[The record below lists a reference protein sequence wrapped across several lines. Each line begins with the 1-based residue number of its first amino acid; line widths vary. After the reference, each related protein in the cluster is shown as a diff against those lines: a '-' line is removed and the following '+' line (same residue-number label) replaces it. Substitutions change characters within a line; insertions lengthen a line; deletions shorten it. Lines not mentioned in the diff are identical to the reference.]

1 MYYKYTR
8 PCIQYCTVQ
17 LMYIVQCTLYSVH
30 LRCTLYV
37 HSVPYFKIS
46 HRVTCLTTCLSTYYL
61 FYKIWYFQ
69 IKEFED
75 DMEKR
80 TKRLHTQLEE
90 LTELVDS
97 LEIDR

>member
-1 MYYKYTR
+1 MYSILHST
-8 PCIQYCTVQ
+8 INVHCTV
-17 LMYIVQCTLYSVH
+17 YIVQCTLYSVY

-37 HSVPYFKIS
+37 HSVPYFKFS
-46 HRVTCLTTCLSTYYL
+46 HRVSQRVSLLDL